1 MNTPEIR
8 PGIRRLFRLAAG
20 RNHHTDADEE
30 IQLHLKLRAAQF
42 EREGMTPDQARAEA
56 ERRFG
61 EVDQERERFTD
72 SSRRAEEKIR
82 WREWFD
88 SVRQDTRYAIRTLRR
103 DAGFTT
109 FATLIVALGIGASTT
124 VFSLVNGVLLRQLPF
139 RDPSRLVWISNIA
152 DDGKSEWR
160 LQVNHLLDL
169 GRRSQS
175 LEAVA
180 GYYAF
185 AGTGNA
191 TLTTNSDAQRLTRLP
206 VTCNFIPFL
215 GVKLLVGR
223 SFTADEC
230 VIGAAATVMITEPTW
245 RNQFAADPNIVGR
258 TVVINDVA
266 TAVIGVLPASFDF
279 ASVFAPGSTV
289 DFLQPF
295 PLSEETNRR
304 GNTLAVIGR
313 LKPNVPVA
321 RARTEIVSIGK
332 DLTAEFPRRNTFRP
346 KVLPLDERVNGQVRP
361 ALLMLALAV
370 AAVML
375 IVSANLSS
383 LQFARMSTRRR
394 EIAVR
399 LALGAARGRLIRQT
413 LTESLLLAGGGA
425 MLGLALAAVGTHFV
439 SQLSAFNIPLL
450 ARVGVDGAALGITA
464 VMAILTGVLVGVLP
478 ALSSPRDVHDA
489 LKESTRGTSRG
500 AGHTRVRSALV
511 ITEIAAACVLL
522 VASSL
527 LVRSFLHVLD
537 VNLGFRPEHTLA
549 VRVESPKGFASQA
562 SANAHYDDV
571 LQRVR
576 AVRGAEQS
584 ALADILPFGGDRS
597 WGVAG
602 EGQVYERGQ
611 YPEAFIRVVSDGY
624 FKTMGIPLNAG
635 RDFNASDVAESEQVV
650 IVNKTLARTL
660 WPNRDAVGQAIM
672 NGKQRQRVIAVVGD
686 VRHDALEREFTNEMY
701 IPLHQTTG
709 YSALN
714 LVTNTNLSQAQL
726 APLVR
731 NAVGPIAPVIMK
743 NPWISLQQL
752 IDKVASPRRFVVVLL
767 GGFSVFALVLAALGI
782 YALISYGVSQRTQE
796 IGIRLA
802 LGASARN
809 VRATIVRGTLV
820 LAATGIVIGSVVAAV
835 LVPSL
840 RGMLF
845 GVETSDP
852 VSFGAAMTL
861 LVVVAAAAG
870 HFPARRA
877 SRINP
882 GVSLREG

>member
-8 PGIRRLFRLAAG
+8 PGIRRLFELAVR
-20 RNHHTDADEE
+20 RNHRSDADEE
-30 IQLHLKLRAAQF
+30 VRLHLKLRAAQL
-42 EREGMTPDQARAEA
+42 ESEGMTPEQARAEA

-61 EVDQERERFTD
+61 EIEEERD
-72 SSRRAEEKIR
+72 YISNSSRRVEKRIR
-82 WREWFD
+82 WREWID

-109 FATLIVALGIGASTT
+109 FAILIVALGIGASAT

-139 RDPSRLVWISNIA
+139 RDPSRLVWISNIG
-152 DDGKSEWR
+152 DDGKAEWR

-191 TLTTNSDAQRLTRLP
+191 TLTTNGDAQRLTQLP

-215 GVKLLVGR
+215 GVKPIIGR
-223 SFTADEC
+223 SFAADEC
-230 VIGAAATVMITEPTW
+230 AMGAAATVMMTEAIW
-245 RNQFAADPNIVGR
+245 RSQFSADPNIVGR

-279 ASVFAPGSTV
+279 ASVFAPGSAV

-295 PLSEETNRR
+295 PLTEETNRR
-304 GNTLAVIGR
+304 GNTIAVVGR

-321 RARTEIVSIGK
+321 RARAEIVAIGK

-370 AAVML
+370 LAVML

-383 LQFARMSTRRR
+383 LQFARMSARRR

-413 LTESLLLAGGGA
+413 LTESLVLAGGGA
-425 MLGLALAAVGTHFV
+425 VLGLALAVVGTRFV
-439 SQLSAFNIPLL
+439 SQLSAFEIPLL
-450 ARVGVDGAALGITA
+450 ARVSVDGAVLGVTAL
-464 VMAILTGVLVGVLP
+464 MAILTGVLVGVLP
-478 ALSSPRDVHDA
+478 ALNSPRDVQSA

-500 AGHTRVRSALV
+500 AAHTRVRSALV

-527 LVRSFLHVLD
+527 LVRSFVRVLD
-537 VNLGFRPEHTLA
+537 VDLGFHPEHTMAL
-549 VRVESPKGFASQA
+549 RVESPKPFGSQA
-562 SANAHYDDV
+562 AANAHYDEI

-576 AVRGAEQS
+576 AIPGAEQ
-584 ALADILPFGGDRS
+584 AAIADILPFGGDRS

-611 YPEAFIRVVSDGY
+611 YPEAFIRVVTDGY
-624 FKTMGIPLNAG
+624 FKAMGIPLNAG
-635 RDFNASDVAESEQVV
+635 RDFSESDVAESEQVV
-650 IVNKTLARTL
+650 IVNKTLAHTL

-672 NGKQRQRVIAVVGD
+672 NGRQRQRVIAVVGD
-686 VRHDALEREFTNEMY
+686 VRHDALEREFTNELY
-701 IPLHQTTG
+701 IPLRQMSG
-709 YSALN
+709 YSGLN
-714 LVTNTNLSQAQL
+714 LVIHTNLSQAQL

-731 NAVGPIAPVIMK
+731 NSIGSIAPVVMK
-743 NPWISLQQL
+743 NSWISLQQL

-767 GGFSVFALVLAALGI
+767 GGFSVFALILAALGV
-782 YALISYGVSQRTQE
+782 YALISYGVNQRAQE

-802 LGASARN
+802 LGASAHN
-809 VRATIVRGTLV
+809 VRATIMRGTLL
-820 LAATGIVIGSVVAAV
+820 LAAVGITIGGVVAAA

-845 GVETSDP
+845 GVEATDP
-852 VSFGAAMTL
+852 VSFGGAMLL

-882 GVSLREG
+882 GVSLRDG